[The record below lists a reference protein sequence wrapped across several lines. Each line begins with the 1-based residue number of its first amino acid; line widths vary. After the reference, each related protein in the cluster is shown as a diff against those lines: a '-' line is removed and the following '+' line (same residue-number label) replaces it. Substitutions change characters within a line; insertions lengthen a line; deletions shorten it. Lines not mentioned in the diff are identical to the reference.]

1 VRIACIGGGPAGLYF
16 AISMKLRDPS
26 HDIEVFERNAPGVT
40 FGWGVVFSDLT
51 VDNITRNDPVSAQTI
66 TQEFA
71 HWDDID
77 VHIHGATITSGGHGF
92 IGIGRKRL
100 LEILQH
106 RAREL
111 GVTLQFNA
119 ECDPAD
125 PKWRDYDLVIASD
138 GINSRFRD
146 AYADAFGVDVDV
158 RPNKFVWLGTS
169 KAFDAFTFAF
179 EETGHGWIWAHA
191 YRFAPDCS
199 TFIVEC
205 SEETWRNFGFD
216 RMDQGEARAVCEK
229 LFAKYLDGH
238 KLMSNAA
245 HLPGP
250 AVWLNFRRIKCERW
264 SSGNVIL
271 LGDAAHTAHFSI
283 GSGTKLALE
292 DAIKLAEVL
301 NRTSPSSRGAAG
313 DAAIQKSFTR
323 RTRSREEE
331 TPHPSRSSRLRV
343 KPSDA
348 GAVSVAGSQA
358 RGDGPLSLE
367 AALDE
372 YQAERSL
379 EVLKLQNS
387 ARNSTEWFET
397 LGRYLHFEPLQ
408 FAYSLLTRSQRISH
422 ENLRLRD
429 REWLEGVERWFW
441 KRATNGRSNTTAP
454 PMFAPFKMREMEVA
468 NRITVSP
475 MAMYSA
481 VDGVPNDFH
490 LVHLGERALGGAGLV
505 FTEMTC
511 VSPEGR
517 ISPGC
522 TGMWNADHVAAWK
535 RIVDFVHANSTAKI
549 CLQLGHSGPKG
560 STKLGWEGNDVPLD
574 EGNWPVMAASDVAWS
589 PANQRPHPMTRA
601 DMDAVRDQFV
611 AAVRMGLECGFDM
624 IELHAAHGYLLSSFI
639 TRLQNRRTDEYGG
652 SLENRLRYPIEVFAA
667 MRAAWPSD
675 RPMSVRISANDWAGE
690 NGITPGD
697 AVEIGE
703 AFAREGA
710 DLIDVSAGQ
719 TWAEAQPVYGRMF
732 QTPFSDKIR
741 NEARLATMA
750 VGNIYEPDHA
760 NSILAAGRADLVA
773 LARPHLIDPMWTLR
787 AAAQLDYR
795 DVHCPPQYLN
805 GLSQLARNLKR
816 EAEAAAA
823 LRV

>member
-1 VRIACIGGGPAGLYF
+1 
-16 AISMKLRDPS
+16 
-26 HDIEVFERNAPGVT
+26 
-40 FGWGVVFSDLT
+40 VVFSDQTVENLT
-51 VDNITRNDPVSAQTI
+51 ANDPKSAEI
-66 TQEFA
+66 IAREFA

-77 VHIHGATITSGGHGF
+77 VHFRGETITSGGHGF
-92 IGIGRKRL
+92 IGIGRKRM
-100 LEILQH
+100 LEILQD

-111 GVTLQFNA
+111 GVVLHFNA

-125 PKWRDYDLVIASD
+125 LKWKSYDLVIASD
-138 GINSRFRD
+138 GANSRFRD
-146 AYADAFGVDVDV
+146 AEAEAFGVNIDV
-158 RPNKFVWLGTS
+158 RANKFVWLGTS
-169 KAFDAFTFAF
+169 KVFDAFTFAF
-179 EETGHGWIWAHA
+179 EETAAGWIWAHA

-205 SEETWRNFGFD
+205 SEETWRGLGFD
-216 RMDQGEARAVCEK
+216 QIDQAEAIAQCEK
-229 LFAKYLDGH
+229 IFAKYLDGH
-238 KLMSNAA
+238 RLISNAA

-264 SSGNVIL
+264 SHDSFIL

-292 DAIKLAEVL
+292 DAIKLAQVL
-301 NRTSPSSRGAAG
+301 NRPNL
-313 DAAIQKSFTR
+313 
-323 RTRSREEE
+323 E
-331 TPHPSRSSRLRV
+331 
-343 KPSDA
+343 
-348 GAVSVAGSQA
+348 
-358 RGDGPLSLE
+358 LE
-367 AALDE
+367 AALFE

-397 LGRYLHFEPLQ
+397 LERYLHFEPLQ

-429 REWLEGVERWFW
+429 KDWLEGVERWFW
-441 KRATNGRSNTTAP
+441 ERAGVPDKTAA
-454 PMFAPFKMREMEVA
+454 PMFAPFSLREMKVE

-481 VDGVPNDFH
+481 VDGTPNDFH
-490 LVHLGERALGGAGLV
+490 FVHLGERALGGAGLI

-522 TGMWNADHVAAWK
+522 TGMWAPEHVAAWR
-535 RIVDFVHANSTAKI
+535 RITDFVHANSRAKI

-574 EGNWPVMAASDVAWS
+574 DGNWPVMAASDVPWS
-589 PANQRPHPMTRA
+589 PANQKPKSMTRA
-601 DMDAVRDQFV
+601 DMDMVREQFV
-611 AAVRMGLECGFDM
+611 DAVRMGVEAGFDM
-624 IELHAAHGYLLSSFI
+624 VELHAAHGYLLSSFI
-639 TRLQNRRTDEYGG
+639 TPLQNRRADDYGG
-652 SLENRLRYPIEVFAA
+652 SLDNRLRYPLEVFAA
-667 MRAAWPSD
+667 MRAALPPHM
-675 RPMSVRISANDWAGE
+675 PMSVRISANDWAGDD
-690 NGITPGD
+690 GVTPD
-697 AVEIGE
+697 EAVAIAE

-719 TWAEAQPVYGRMF
+719 TSTQAQPVYGRMF
-732 QTPFSDKIR
+732 QTPFSDKLR
-741 NEARLATMA
+741 NEARVATMA

-773 LARPHLIDPMWTLR
+773 LGRPHLIDPMWTLR
-787 AAAQLDYR
+787 AAAALDYR
-795 DVHCPPQYLN
+795 DIHVPPQYLN
-805 GLSQLARNLKR
+805 GQAQLARNLKR

>member
-1 VRIACIGGGPAGLYF
+1 MKIACIGAGPAGLYF
-16 AISMKLRDPS
+16 AISMKLRDAS
-26 HDIEVFERNAPGVT
+26 HEIEVFERNAPGVT

-51 VDNITRNDPVSAQTI
+51 VDNITKNDPASAQTI
-66 TQEFA
+66 TSEFA

-77 VHIHGATITSGGHGF
+77 VHYRGETITSGGHGF

-100 LEILQH
+100 LEILQD

-111 GVTLQFNA
+111 GVAIHFNA

-125 PKWRDYDLVIASD
+125 PQWKDYDLVIASD
-138 GINSRFRD
+138 GANSRFRD

-158 RPNKFVWLGTS
+158 RQNKFVWLGTS
-169 KAFDAFTFAF
+169 KVFDAFTFAF
-179 EETGHGWIWAHA
+179 EETEHGWIWAHG
-191 YRFAPDCS
+191 YRFASDCS

-205 SEETWRNFGFD
+205 SEETWARFGFD
-216 RMDQGEARAVCEK
+216 RMSQEESIAACEQ

-238 KLMSNAA
+238 RLQSNAS
-245 HLPGP
+245 HLVGS
-250 AVWLNFRRIKCERW
+250 AAWLNFRRIKCERW
-264 SSGNVIL
+264 ASGNVII

-292 DAIKLAEVL
+292 DAIKLADVL
-301 NRTSPSSRGAAG
+301 NRPG
-313 DAAIQKSFTR
+313 
-323 RTRSREEE
+323 
-331 TPHPSRSSRLRV
+331 
-343 KPSDA
+343 
-348 GAVSVAGSQA
+348 
-358 RGDGPLSLE
+358 LSLE

-372 YQAERSL
+372 YQAERNL

-397 LGRYLHFEPLQ
+397 LERYLHFEPLQ

-429 REWLEGVERWFW
+429 HEWLEGVERWFW
-441 KRATNGRSNTTAP
+441 KRATDGRSNKTAP
-454 PMFAPFKMREMEVA
+454 PMFAPFKLREMEVE

-481 VDGVPNDFH
+481 IDGTPNDFH
-490 LVHLGERALGGAGLV
+490 FVHLGERALGGAGLL

-522 TGMWNADHVAAWK
+522 TGMWNGDHVTAWT
-535 RIVDFVHANSTAKI
+535 RIVDFVHSNSKAKI
-549 CLQLGHSGPKG
+549 CLQLGHSGGKG
-560 STKLGWEGNDVPLD
+560 STRIGWEGDNLPLD
-574 EGNWPVMAASDVAWS
+574 DGNWPVMSASEVSWS
-589 PANQRPHPMTRA
+589 PVNQVPRPMARE
-601 DMDAVRDQFV
+601 DMDLVRDQFV

-639 TRLQNRRTDEYGG
+639 TPLQNTRTDEYGG
-652 SLENRLRYPIEVFAA
+652 SLENRLRYPLEVFAA

-675 RPMSVRISANDWAGE
+675 RPMSIRISATDWAGKD
-690 NGITPGD
+690 GITPDD
-697 AVEIGE
+697 AVQIGE

-719 TWAEAQPVYGRMF
+719 TWAEQQPVYGRMF

-741 NEARLATMA
+741 NEGRLATMA

-795 DVHCPPQYLN
+795 DVHVPPQYLN
-805 GLSQLARNLKR
+805 GMAQLARNLKR

>member
-1 VRIACIGGGPAGLYF
+1 L
-16 AISMKLRDPS
+16 
-26 HDIEVFERNAPGVT
+26 
-40 FGWGVVFSDLT
+40 
-51 VDNITRNDPVSAQTI
+51 
-66 TQEFA
+66 
-71 HWDDID
+71 
-77 VHIHGATITSGGHGF
+77 
-92 IGIGRKRL
+92 
-100 LEILQH
+100 
-106 RAREL
+106 
-111 GVTLQFNA
+111 
-119 ECDPAD
+119 
-125 PKWRDYDLVIASD
+125 IASD

-146 AYADAFGVDVDV
+146 ANAQAFGVDVDV
-158 RPNKFVWLGTS
+158 RANKFVWLGTS
-169 KAFDAFTFAF
+169 KVFDAFTFAF
-179 EETGHGWIWAHA
+179 EETEHGWIWAHA

-205 SEETWRNFGFD
+205 SEATWRRFGFD
-216 RMDQGEARAVCEK
+216 QMDQAEAIAACEK
-229 LFAKYLDGH
+229 LFAQYLDGH
-238 KLMSNAA
+238 SLMSNAA
-245 HLPGP
+245 HLRGS
-250 AVWLNFRRIKCERW
+250 AVWLNFKRIKCERW
-264 SSGNVIL
+264 ASGNVIL

-301 NRTSPSSRGAAG
+301 NR
-313 DAAIQKSFTR
+313 
-323 RTRSREEE
+323 
-331 TPHPSRSSRLRV
+331 
-343 KPSDA
+343 
-348 GAVSVAGSQA
+348 
-358 RGDGPLSLE
+358 DGLSIE

-397 LGRYLHFEPLQ
+397 LHRYLHFEPLQ

-429 REWLEGVERWFW
+429 REWLETVERWFW
-441 KRATNGRSNTTAP
+441 KRATEGRSNKSAP
-454 PMFAPFKMREMEVA
+454 PMFAPFRLREMEVE

-481 VDGVPNDFH
+481 LDGVPNDFH
-490 LVHLGERALGGAGLV
+490 FVHLGERALGGAGLV

-522 TGMWNADHVAAWK
+522 TGLWNETQVAAWK
-535 RIVDFVHANSTAKI
+535 RIVDFVHANSKAKL
-549 CLQLGHSGPKG
+549 CLQLGHSGAKG

-574 EGNWPVMAASDVAWS
+574 DGNWPVMSASDVPWS
-589 PANQRPHPMTRA
+589 PVNQVPRAMTRA
-601 DMDAVRDQFV
+601 DMDLVRDQFV
-611 AAVRMGLECGFDM
+611 AAVRLGLEAGFDM

-639 TRLQNRRTDEYGG
+639 TPLQNRRTDEYGG
-652 SLENRLRYPIEVFAA
+652 TLESRLRYPLELFAA

-675 RPMSVRISANDWAGE
+675 RPMSVRISATDWAGE
-690 NGITPGD
+690 DGVTPD
-697 AVEIGE
+697 EAVEIGE

-719 TWAEAQPVYGRMF
+719 TWAEQQPVYGRMF

-741 NEARLATMA
+741 NEGRLATMA

-795 DVHCPPQYLN
+795 DIHIPPQYLN
-805 GLSQLARNLKR
+805 GMSQLARNLKR

>member
-1 VRIACIGGGPAGLYF
+1 MKIACVGGGPAGLYL
-16 AISMKLRDPS
+16 AISMKLRDPA
-26 HDIEVFERNAPGVT
+26 HQVEVFERNPPGVT

-51 VDNITRNDPVSAQTI
+51 VDNITLNDPVSAQAI
-66 TQEFA
+66 TDEFA
-71 HWDDID
+71 RWDDIA
-77 VHIHGATITSGGHGF
+77 VHIGGETVTSGGHGF

-100 LEILQH
+100 LEILQA

-111 GVTLQFNA
+111 GVALRFEA

-125 PKWRDYDLVIASD
+125 PKWRDYDLVIAAD
-138 GINSRFRD
+138 GANSRFRD
-146 AYADAFGVDVDV
+146 ADADAFGVDVDV
-158 RPNKFVWLGTS
+158 RLNKFVWLGTS
-169 KAFDAFTFAF
+169 KVFDAFTFAF
-179 EETGHGWIWAHA
+179 EETEHGWIWAHA

-205 SEETWRNFGFD
+205 SEETWRGFGFD
-216 RMDQGEARAVCEK
+216 RMSQDESIAACEQ

-238 KLMSNAA
+238 GLQSNAS
-245 HLPGP
+245 HLVGS
-250 AVWLNFRRIKCERW
+250 AAWLNFKRIKCERW
-264 SSGNVIL
+264 SHGNVIL

-301 NRTSPSSRGAAG
+301 NRPGLA
-313 DAAIQKSFTR
+313 
-323 RTRSREEE
+323 
-331 TPHPSRSSRLRV
+331 
-343 KPSDA
+343 
-348 GAVSVAGSQA
+348 
-358 RGDGPLSLE
+358 LE
-367 AALDE
+367 DALDE
-372 YQAERSL
+372 YQAERNL

-441 KRATNGRSNTTAP
+441 KRATNGRSNKTAP
-454 PMFAPFKMREMEVA
+454 PMFAPLKLREMEVA

-490 LVHLGERALGGAGLV
+490 FVHLGERALGGAGLV

-522 TGMWNADHVAAWK
+522 TGMWNDEHVAGWK
-535 RIVDFVHANSTAKI
+535 RIVDFVHSNSKAKI
-549 CLQLGHSGPKG
+549 CLQLGHSGAKG
-560 STKLGWEGNDVPLD
+560 STRLGWEGDNEPLTD
-574 EGNWPVMAASDVAWS
+574 GNWPVMAASDVPWS
-589 PANQRPHPMTRA
+589 PANQVPRPMTRA
-601 DMDAVRDQFV
+601 DMDDVRDQFV
-611 AAVRMGLECGFDM
+611 AAVRMGIDAGFDM
-624 IELHAAHGYLLSSFI
+624 IELHAAHGYLLSGFI
-639 TRLQNRRTDEYGG
+639 TPLQNRRTDDYGG
-652 SLENRLRYPIEVFAA
+652 TLENRLRFPLEVFEA
-667 MRAAWPSD
+667 MRDAWPSD
-675 RPMSVRISANDWAGE
+675 RPMSVRISATDWAG
-690 NGITPGD
+690 GD
-697 AVEIGE
+697 AISPEVAVEVGQ
-703 AFAREGA
+703 AFARVGA

-719 TWAEAQPVYGRMF
+719 TWDGQQPVYGRMF
-732 QTPFSDKIR
+732 QTPFSDRIR
-741 NEARLATMA
+741 NEGRLATMA

-773 LARPHLIDPMWTLR
+773 LARPHLVDPFWTLR

-795 DVHCPPQYLN
+795 DVHVPPQYLS
-805 GLSQLARNLKR
+805 GMAQLARNLKR

-823 LRV
+823 LKV

>member
-1 VRIACIGGGPAGLYF
+1 
-16 AISMKLRDPS
+16 MKLRDPA
-26 HDIEVFERNAPGVT
+26 HEIDVFERNPPGVT

-51 VDNITRNDPVSAQTI
+51 VDNITRNDPASARTI
-66 TQEFA
+66 TDEFA

-77 VHIHGATITSGGHGF
+77 VHFRGETVTSGGHGF

-100 LEILQH
+100 LEILQQ

-111 GVTLQFNA
+111 GARLHFEA

-146 AYADAFGVDVDV
+146 VQPEAFGVDIDE
-158 RPNKFVWLGTS
+158 RRNKFVWLGTN

-179 EETGHGWIWAHA
+179 EETEHGWIWAHA

-205 SEETWRNFGFD
+205 SEETWKDFGFD
-216 RMDQGEARAVCEK
+216 RMDQSEAIAACEK

-238 KLMSNAA
+238 RLISNAA
-245 HLPGP
+245 HLRGS
-250 AVWLNFRRIKCERW
+250 AAWLNFRRIKCERW

-292 DAIKLAEVL
+292 DAIKLADVL
-301 NRTSPSSRGAAG
+301 NRKG
-313 DAAIQKSFTR
+313 
-323 RTRSREEE
+323 
-331 TPHPSRSSRLRV
+331 
-343 KPSDA
+343 
-348 GAVSVAGSQA
+348 
-358 RGDGPLSLE
+358 LSLE

-397 LGRYLHFEPLQ
+397 LERYTHFEPLQ

-422 ENLRLRD
+422 ENLRVRD
-429 REWLEGVERWFW
+429 REWLETVERWFW
-441 KRATNGRSNTTAP
+441 KRATDGHSNKTAP
-454 PMFAPFKMREMEVA
+454 PMFAPFKLREMRVE

-490 LVHLGERALGGAGLV
+490 FVHYGERAIGGAGLL

-522 TGMWNADHVAAWK
+522 TGMWNADQLAAWR
-535 RIVDFVHANSTAKI
+535 RIVDFVHANSKAKI
-549 CLQLGHSGPKG
+549 CLQLGHSGGKG
-560 STKLGWEGNDVPLD
+560 STKLGWEGNDVPL
-574 EGNWPVMAASDVAWS
+574 ESGNWPVLSASDVPWS
-589 PANQRPHPMTRA
+589 PINQVPKPMSRA
-601 DMDAVRDQFV
+601 DMDEVREQFV
-611 AAVRMGLECGFDM
+611 AAVRMGREAGFDM

-639 TRLQNRRTDEYGG
+639 TPVQNRRTDEYGG
-652 SLENRLRYPIEVFAA
+652 SLDNRLRYPLEVFAA

-675 RPMSVRISANDWAGE
+675 RPMSIRISATDWAGDD
-690 NGITPGD
+690 GITPEESVLI
-697 AVEIGE
+697 AE

-719 TWAEAQPVYGRMF
+719 TWAGQQPVYGRMF
-732 QTPFSDKIR
+732 QTPFSDRIR
-741 NEARLATMA
+741 NEGRLATMA

-773 LARPHLIDPMWTLR
+773 LARPHLVDPFWTLR

-795 DVHCPPQYLN
+795 DIAIPPQYLN
-805 GLSQLARNLKR
+805 GVAQLSRNLKR
-816 EAEAAAA
+816 DAEAAAA
-823 LRV
+823 MRV

>member
-1 VRIACIGGGPAGLYF
+1 MKIACIGGGPAGLYF
-16 AISMKLRDPS
+16 AISMKLRDPG
-26 HDIEVFERNAPGVT
+26 HEIEVFERNAPGVT

-51 VDNITRNDPVSAQTI
+51 VENITANDPVSAATI
-66 TQEFA
+66 NAEFA

-77 VHIHGATITSGGHGF
+77 VHFGGQTITSGGHGF

-100 LEILQH
+100 LEILQN

-111 GVTLQFNA
+111 GVTLHFNA

-125 PKWRDYDLVIASD
+125 PKWRGYDLVIAAD
-138 GINSRFRD
+138 GANSRFRD
-146 AYADAFGVDVDV
+146 ATLEAFGVDIDV
-158 RPNKFVWLGTS
+158 RANKFVWLGTS
-169 KAFDAFTFAF
+169 KVFDAFTFAF

-205 SEETWRNFGFD
+205 SEETWRSFGFD
-216 RMDQGEARAVCEK
+216 RMSQDESIAACEK

-238 KLMSNAA
+238 SLQSNAS
-245 HLPGP
+245 HLVGS
-250 AVWLNFRRIKCERW
+250 AAWLSFRRIKCERW
-264 SSGNVIL
+264 TSGNVIL

-301 NRTSPSSRGAAG
+301 NRPG
-313 DAAIQKSFTR
+313 
-323 RTRSREEE
+323 
-331 TPHPSRSSRLRV
+331 
-343 KPSDA
+343 
-348 GAVSVAGSQA
+348 
-358 RGDGPLSLE
+358 LSLE

-372 YQAERSL
+372 YQAERNI

-397 LGRYLHFEPLQ
+397 LERYTHFEPLQ

-441 KRATNGRSNTTAP
+441 KRATDGRSNKTAP
-454 PMFAPFKMREMEVA
+454 PMFAPFKLREMEVQ
-468 NRITVSP
+468 NRVTVSP

-481 VDGVPNDFH
+481 VDGTPGDFH
-490 LVHLGERALGGAGLV
+490 FVHYGERALGGAGLL

-522 TGMWNADHVAAWK
+522 TGMWNDEHATAWK
-535 RIVDFVHANSTAKI
+535 RIVTFVHGNSKAKI
-549 CLQLGHSGPKG
+549 CLQLGHSGGKG

-574 EGNWPVMAASDVAWS
+574 EGNWPVVAASDVPWS
-589 PANQRPHPMTRA
+589 PVNQVPTPMTRA
-601 DMDAVRDQFV
+601 DMDEVRDQFV

-624 IELHAAHGYLLSSFI
+624 VELHAAHGYLLAGFI
-639 TRLQNRRTDEYGG
+639 SPLQNRRTDEYGG
-652 SLENRLRYPIEVFAA
+652 SLENRLRYPLEVFAA
-667 MRAAWPSD
+667 MRAAWPGD
-675 RPMSVRISANDWAGE
+675 KPMSVRISATDWAGD

-719 TWAEAQPVYGRMF
+719 TWVGQQPVYGRMF
-732 QTPFSDKIR
+732 QTPFSDRIR
-741 NEARLATMA
+741 NEGKLATMA

-773 LARPHLIDPMWTLR
+773 LARPHLVDPFWTLR
-787 AAAQLDYR
+787 AAAQLNYR

-805 GLSQLARNLKR
+805 GLSQLARNLQR
-816 EAEAAAA
+816 EAEAAGV

>member
-1 VRIACIGGGPAGLYF
+1 MRIACVGAGPAGLYF
-16 AISMKLRDPS
+16 AISMKLRDAA

-51 VDNITRNDPVSAQTI
+51 VDNITTNDPVSAKAI
-66 TQEFA
+66 TGELA

-77 VHIHGATITSGGHGF
+77 VHIRGECITSGGHGF

-100 LEILQH
+100 LEILQG
-106 RAREL
+106 RARAL
-111 GVTLQFNA
+111 GVTLHFEA

-138 GINSRFRD
+138 GANSRFRD
-146 AYADAFGVDVDV
+146 ANPAAFGVDVDV
-158 RPNKFVWLGTS
+158 RRNKFVWLGTS
-169 KAFDAFTFAF
+169 KVFDAFTFAF
-179 EETGHGWIWAHA
+179 EETEHGWIWAHA
-191 YRFAPDCS
+191 YRFAPDAS

-205 SEETWRNFGFD
+205 SEETWRSFGFD
-216 RMDQGEARAVCEK
+216 RMSQDESIAACET
-229 LFAKYLDGH
+229 LFAEYLDGH
-238 KLMSNAA
+238 RLQSNAS
-245 HLPGP
+245 HLVGS
-250 AVWLNFRRIKCERW
+250 AAWLNFKRIKCERW
-264 SSGNVIL
+264 NAGNVIL

-301 NRTSPSSRGAAG
+301 NR
-313 DAAIQKSFTR
+313 
-323 RTRSREEE
+323 
-331 TPHPSRSSRLRV
+331 
-343 KPSDA
+343 
-348 GAVSVAGSQA
+348 
-358 RGDGPLSLE
+358 DGLSLE
-367 AALDE
+367 AAMDE
-372 YQAERSL
+372 YVAERNL

-397 LGRYLHFEPLQ
+397 LDRYLHFEPLQ

-441 KRATNGRSNTTAP
+441 KRATDGRSNTTAP
-454 PMFAPFKMREMEVA
+454 PMFAPLKLREMTIE

-481 VDGVPNDFH
+481 VDGLPNDFH

-522 TGMWNADHVAAWK
+522 TGLWNAEQATAWT
-535 RIVDFVHANSTAKI
+535 RIVDFVHAQSKAKI
-549 CLQLGHSGPKG
+549 CLQLGHSGGKG

-574 EGNWPVMAASDVAWS
+574 AGNWPVMAASDVAWT
-589 PANQRPHPMTRA
+589 PANQAPRAMTRA
-601 DMDAVRDQFV
+601 DMDEVRDQFV
-611 AAVRMGLECGFDM
+611 AATRMAIDCGFDM
-624 IELHAAHGYLLSSFI
+624 VELHAAHGYLLSSFI
-639 TRLQNRRTDEYGG
+639 TPLQNRRSDEYGG
-652 SLENRLRYPIEVFAA
+652 SLENRLRYPLEVFAA
-667 MRAAWPSD
+667 MRAAWPGD
-675 RPMSVRISANDWAGE
+675 RPMSVRISATDWAGE
-690 NGITPGD
+690 DGVTPD
-697 AVEIGE
+697 EAVAIGE

-719 TWAEAQPVYGRMF
+719 TWAEQQPVYGRMF

-741 NEARLATMA
+741 NEGRLATMA

-795 DVHCPPQYLN
+795 GVQVPPQYLN
-805 GLSQLARNLKR
+805 GMSQLARNLKR
-816 EAEAAAA
+816 EAEMAAA